1 MGKIKDSI
9 NLLESTKN
17 EQTMANEDGYI
28 PSAIT
33 QDDIDSSTINDNSA
47 YHETIGNYR
56 VIANGKYLVRVN
68 STNFYV
74 FSSKKKNEENEEIDH
89 CFS

>member
-1 MGKIKDSI
+1 
-9 NLLESTKN
+9 
-17 EQTMANEDGYI
+17 MANGDGYI

-56 VIANGKYLVRVN
+56 VIGNGKYLVRVN

-74 FSSKKKNEENEEIDH
+74 FSSKKKNEANEEIDH